1 MKKHG
6 ATCYYLL
13 IYPNIESMR
22 ECVLGSSVQI
32 LGLRTVAVMLRL
44 GISIHGAENTS
55 SDVRI
60 EVAGSSLG

>member
-1 MKKHG
+1 
-6 ATCYYLL
+6 
-13 IYPNIESMR
+13 MR

-44 GISIHGAENTS
+44 GILIHGAENTS

-60 EVAGSSLG
+60 EGAGSLG